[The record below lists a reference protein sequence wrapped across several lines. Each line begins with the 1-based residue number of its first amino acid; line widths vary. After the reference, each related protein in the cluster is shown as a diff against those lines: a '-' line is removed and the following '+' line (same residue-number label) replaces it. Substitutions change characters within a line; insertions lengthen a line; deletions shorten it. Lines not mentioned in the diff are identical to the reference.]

1 MQAIISIPLTGKLTI
16 EEDGLLDFWEKTYE
30 TFQTYE
36 MRSFHSFTHWQMICF
51 SFPLLFQFSFSSR
64 VCLFH
69 FTFLIYLTVHP
80 IGYLSTGI
88 KVSFWQVFMYLILFS
103 INLFIQEHFTWKAN
117 VSCWLKV
124 KSLSFNLFSN
134 L

>member
-1 MQAIISIPLTGKLTI
+1 MQAVISIPLTGKLTI

-64 VCLFH
+64 VLSLPF
-69 FTFLIYLTVHP
+69 YL
-80 IGYLSTGI
+80 
-88 KVSFWQVFMYLILFS
+88 
-103 INLFIQEHFTWKAN
+103 
-117 VSCWLKV
+117 
-124 KSLSFNLFSN
+124 FNLLDCSPHRLFEYRDKSKFLTSFHVLN
-134 L
+134 IIFY

>member
-1 MQAIISIPLTGKLTI
+1 MQAIISIPLTGKLTT

-36 MRSFHSFTHWQMICF
+36 MRSFHSFTHWQLTFFFPFLCF
-51 SFPLLFQFSFSSR
+51 FNLVSAPGF
-64 VCLFH
+64 CLFH

-88 KVSFWQVFMYLILFS
+88 KVSF
-103 INLFIQEHFTWKAN
+103 
-117 VSCWLKV
+117 
-124 KSLSFNLFSN
+124 
-134 L
+134 